1 VKTVI
6 QLVLNVKEKSLI
18 SVLNVNRIYFSTI
31 SLATRQD
38 SVQIRLSLLF
48 FLALNVT
55 LLALIAMD
63 PIQTS
68 VWSVNRIYYSIII
81 LVLKFVLTKLSKIKI
96 TVKNVMILVLTV
108 LDQTSMNVQLVLQ
121 TSFIIIFHALKRVIA
136 LTKPLNNLQLVR
148 IVMIIV

>member
-1 VKTVI
+1 
-6 QLVLNVKEKSLI
+6 
-18 SVLNVNRIYFSTI
+18 
-31 SLATRQD
+31 
-38 SVQIRLSLLF
+38 
-48 FLALNVT
+48 
-55 LLALIAMD
+55 
-63 PIQTS
+63 
-68 VWSVNRIYYSIII
+68 
-81 LVLKFVLTKLSKIKI
+81 LKFVLTKLSKIKI

>member
-68 VWSVNRIYYSIII
+68 VWSVIRIYYSIII
-81 LVLKFVLTKLSKIKI
+81 LALKFVLIKLSKIKI

-108 LDQTSMNVQLVLQ
+108 LDQTSMNAHLVLH
-121 TSFIIIFHALKRVIA
+121 TSFIITF
-136 LTKPLNNLQLVR
+136 LV
-148 IVMIIV
+148 